1 MRRRGGPEALG
12 SFRTPRAGGG
22 SEGTSQ
28 INASFAMC
36 RYSPLAFFLG
46 WVGLLLAGT
55 ATVHAQDASVT
66 PLRGR
71 VVDAETG
78 APLPQ
83 ANLRIAGAYTGTIT
97 NADGRYSLALDSLPV
112 TVVVR
117 YVGYASARRRIT
129 AASDPQQ
136 TFRLAPST
144 VQMEGVV
151 VTGRGNPGE
160 TLMRRVIERKQEW
173 WPALK
178 RYSVEAYNRFAL
190 ASDTTIAA
198 IAESRTTAFWDADRG
213 TREVVRSQRGTANLQ
228 DLTDASLPAAT
239 SVLNLYRDNV
249 EVLGTR
255 MVGVTHPDALDY
267 YDFTLDTTRA
277 IDGRRAFRIRV
288 EPRSRLSA
296 TFRGTV
302 TVLDSAYALLEA
314 RLRPTASLSTSR
326 LLKEVDIAFA
336 QQFSSFGGPYWLP
349 VDFRARR
356 RLDVQVSALV
366 SFSDIRLRQV
376 SRLSD
381 YRINV
386 PVPDS
391 LYDADAEARA
401 VRADSTVQFESL
413 RSAAPDS
420 SGGGPFVPYSQAE
433 RSAYARIDSTD
444 TVERAFEPGGLL
456 GWLQD
461 LGVGGED
468 GISFG
473 GDAESEESFGGDAE
487 SDEEGETG
495 AESSGQAAASAIA
508 FEGGQP
514 LLRYNRVEGGHFGLR
529 LNGRVGPLD
538 VTGRGAYN
546 TGPSGPTQWAYGGA
560 VSTGLGDHTEVA
572 ARYRYGITPRYAAHS
587 RIRPAW
593 ARFTNSLWALAGEPE
608 YYDYFGAERMRLALR
623 GAFAGPDLGLA
634 LQLRN
639 ERHFSV
645 ASATSYNVFG
655 RAAAQPPNPP
665 VQAGWLRSV
674 ALTATLGEEGL
685 LGILPLNRLA
695 ATVEHSDAGTA
706 GSDFD
711 FTRVEATATAHVET
725 FFPRR
730 FRPNTLSL
738 RLDAGTAV
746 GTLPLQRFGVIEASP
761 LPYTPYGALRTLDDR
776 PYQGEHHA
784 ALVWE
789 HNFRTVPFELLGW
802 QALVDRDVGLLL
814 HGGHGR
820 TWIDDDTALRLRR
833 RGVQLRTAETM
844 HHELGLSVNGLLYD
858 TLRLDLTKRLD
869 APGLSVGVSVV
880 RFL

>member
-1 MRRRGGPEALG
+1 MLRRYTTTLACLFALPLVLLGGEAA
-12 SFRTPRAGGG
+12 R
-22 SEGTSQ
+22 
-28 INASFAMC
+28 
-36 RYSPLAFFLG
+36 
-46 WVGLLLAGT
+46 
-55 ATVHAQDASVT
+55 AQDARAQDAAQT
-66 PLRGR
+66 LRGR
-71 VVDAETG
+71 VVDAQTG
-78 APLPQ
+78 KPLPQ
-83 ANLRIAGAYTGTIT
+83 ANLRIADAYEGTIT
-97 NADGRYSLALDSLPV
+97 NVDGRYTLALDSVPV

-129 AASDPQQ
+129 AETDPQQ
-136 TFRLAPST
+136 TFRLSPST
-144 VQMEGVV
+144 VQMEEVV

-178 RYSVEAYNRFAL
+178 SYSVEAYNRFAL

-198 IAESRTTAFWDADRG
+198 IAESQTTAFWDAKRG

-228 DLTDASLPAAT
+228 GLTDASLPAAT

-249 EVLGTR
+249 EVFGTR

-267 YDFTLDTTRA
+267 YDFTLDTTQA

-288 EPRSRLSA
+288 EPEGRLSA

-314 RLRPTASLSTSR
+314 RLRPTASLSTTR
-326 LLKEVDIAFA
+326 LLKGVDIAFE
-336 QQFSSFGGPYWLP
+336 QQFSNFGGAYWLP

-356 RLDVQVSALV
+356 DLDLQLSALV
-366 SFSDIRLRQV
+366 SFSDIRIRQV

-401 VRADSTVQFESL
+401 VRADSTVRFESL

-420 SGGGPFVPYSQAE
+420 SGGGPFVPYSRAE

-444 TVERAFEPGGLL
+444 TVGRAFEPGGLL

-461 LGVGGED
+461 LGLGGED
-468 GISFG
+468 GI
-473 GDAESEESFGGDAE
+473 SFGGDAE

-508 FEGGQP
+508 FEGGLP
-514 LLRYNRVEGGHFGLR
+514 ILRYNRVEGGHVGLR

-538 VTGRGAYN
+538 VTGRGGYS
-546 TGPSGPTQWAYGGA
+546 TGPSGPTRWSYGGTA
-560 VSTGLGDHTEVA
+560 TAGLGDNTEVA
-572 ARYRYGITPRYAAHS
+572 AHYHYGVDPRYRARS
-587 RIRPAW
+587 RIAPVW
-593 ARFTNSLWALAGEPE
+593 ARLSNSLWALSGEPE
-608 YYDYFGAERMRLALR
+608 YFDYFGNERMRLALR
-623 GAFAGPDLGLA
+623 QSVEGAALDLA

-645 ASATSYNVFG
+645 AKTTSYNVLG
-655 RAAAQPPNPP
+655 RSVTQPPNPP
-665 VQAGWLRSV
+665 VQDGWMRSV
-674 ALTATLGEEGL
+674 ALTATLGDGGI
-685 LGILPLNRLA
+685 LGVLPLNRVQA
-695 ATVEHSDAGTA
+695 SVEHSDPGLAA
-706 GSDFD
+706 SDFD
-711 FTRVEATATAHVET
+711 FTRVEAVANAHVET

-738 RLDAGTAV
+738 RLDAGTSF

-784 ALVWE
+784 AFFWE

-802 QALVDRDVGLLL
+802 QAAVEQDVEIIV

-833 RGVQLRTAETM
+833 RGVAVSQAGAV

-858 TLRLDLTKRLD
+858 TLRLDLTTRLD
-869 APGLSVGVSVV
+869 APGVSLGVSVL
-880 RFL
+880 RFR